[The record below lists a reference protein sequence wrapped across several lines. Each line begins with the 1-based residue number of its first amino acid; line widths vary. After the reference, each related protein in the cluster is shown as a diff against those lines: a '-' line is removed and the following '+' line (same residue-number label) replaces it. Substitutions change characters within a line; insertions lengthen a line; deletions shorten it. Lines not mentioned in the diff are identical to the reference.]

1 MRKIFSIVFVVV
13 LSCFGHAQQNPYV
26 FNHLTS
32 KEGLSQSSVIAIHQ
46 DKLGQIWMGTRD
58 GLNKYD
64 GTKITVYRSEP
75 DNPKTISNND
85 ILAIQEDAEGYLWIG
100 TYNGLNKYNPK
111 TNMFTRYF
119 HAQDDNS
126 LSNNVVWT
134 LKVLSN
140 DNICIGTKEG
150 LSIYDKTTN
159 TFTNYLNKVELGEEV
174 GVHITSILEA
184 QNGALYLGTPKNVL
198 RSKTVLNPQFEVVN
212 TQESLYIQDLIEANN
227 NVILI
232 ATQTK
237 GILALTP
244 QTKTYTPYVLKNAE
258 VMDNKNV
265 RRLLFS
271 ADDKLW
277 AGTYNGLFVIDKK
290 RHVLALKSDLDTKN
304 SLSKNS
310 IKSLFKDN
318 KGTIWIG
325 TYYGGVNIWD
335 KSNGNFRT
343 LSENRKGKGL
353 NYNVVSS
360 IATYRNSVFFGTEG
374 GGLNLLNKNTGNYSY
389 LHTGN
394 SKIKDDNIKALM
406 RSHKDEL
413 WIGTFKN
420 GIELYDL
427 KTGILKTETLPDTLI
442 QCLKATGVYAIKE
455 DVSSHTIWI
464 GTFGKGVLKYD
475 TITQNIEIFQY
486 SETKTNALSSNL
498 IRAICIDSKH
508 NVWVGTEKGLNKITT
523 SGAISHFFYN
533 KAVQYGDDILT
544 VYEDQ
549 ANTIWVGTKSKGLY
563 VYNRDAFKAVNLALK
578 AAQVP
583 VVNSILEDNKQCLW
597 MGTNL
602 GILKFDTRQKHT
614 KLFNQK
620 EGLIGN
626 EFNNNACL
634 KIGAAKFYFG
644 GPLGVTYFDVN
655 KLKTNTHVPAVILTD
670 FAIKNSELKESTSP
684 KLKGLSLPFTKAI
697 DLDYNQGNFSIS
709 FAIPSYINSSNNS
722 YKYRLKGL
730 ENEWNVTSTG
740 LAAYTIQKPG
750 NYKFEVKGANGDGIW
765 NAKTTTLQIKVAPA
779 PWRTWWAF
787 TIYGFLILTALHFLI
802 TILKSKAALKHEL
815 NLEHIETERSKELN
829 KTKLQFFTNISH
841 EFRTP
846 LALILGPLHQ
856 IIEEYKGSSAIY
868 KKLLVIENSANHLL
882 HLINRL
888 MDFRKFESNLFK
900 LEAAEGNIVKFLREI
915 YLSFTEFAK
924 NGAYNF
930 EFESAF
936 EHILVYYDRNKL
948 ERVFYNLISNAFRY
962 TPKGGTIT
970 ISIKKNST
978 EVVVEVSD
986 SGVGVSEEYRD
997 KIFERFFELS
1007 VNNKP
1012 DNKYNKGTGIG
1023 LSIAK
1028 NIVELHKGKL
1038 NYRANAAGKGS
1049 VFSVSLAL
1057 GKSHLKPS
1065 EILSDFKF
1073 SDDLS
1078 QYVSQPEA
1086 VTLPLEENMAEIKD
1100 EDKPTLLLVED
1111 NKDLRKFIKGL
1122 LVLNYNVLEAENGSI
1137 AFNIAKREP
1146 LDLIISDVI
1155 MPEMTGTE
1163 LCAAIKGDLKT
1174 SHIPIVLLTSR
1185 SALIFK
1191 LEGLERGADDY
1202 ISKPFNVKEFKL
1214 RVKNLLQSREKL
1226 KQKFRA
1232 SDGLDAE
1239 EVLMSSYDEKLYKK
1253 ALELVKKHI
1262 ANEQFDI
1269 PYFCSELGVSRTM
1282 LFTKI
1287 KAWSGLTPN
1296 EFILHFR
1303 MKKAV
1308 QLLEQG
1314 KLNISQVSYQVGFK
1328 NPKYFSKC
1336 FQKKIGQTPS
1346 QYANQ
1351 FSEKTDS

>member
-1 MRKIFSIVFVVV
+1 MRKCFVLFFFVCLNCWV
-13 LSCFGHAQQNPYV
+13 YAQQNTYV

-32 KEGLSQSSVIAIHQ
+32 KDGLSQSSAIAIHQ
-46 DKLGQIWMGTRD
+46 DQLGQIWVGTRD

-64 GTKITVYRSEP
+64 GTKITVYRSQP
-75 DNPKTISNND
+75 DNPNSISNND

-111 TNMFTRYF
+111 TNTFTRYF
-119 HAQDDNS
+119 HTQDANS

-140 DNICIGTKEG
+140 DKICIGTTEG
-150 LSIYDKTTN
+150 LSIYDKTTD
-159 TFTNYLNKVELGEEV
+159 TFTNYLNNKTSG
-174 GVHITSILEA
+174 GVHVTSILET
-184 QNGALYLGTPKNVL
+184 QNGALYLGTHKSL
-198 RSKTVLNPQFEVVN
+198 LKSKTLSSPKFEVLS
-212 TQESLYIQDLIEANN
+212 TQEHLYVQDLIEADHNI
-227 NVILI
+227 ILI
-232 ATQTK
+232 ATQAK
-237 GILALTP
+237 GIL
-244 QTKTYTPYVLKNAE
+244 TYTPLTESYSSYALKNAE
-258 VMDNKNV
+258 VMDNRNV
-265 RRLLFS
+265 RRLLFD
-271 ADDKLW
+271 ADGKLW
-277 AGTYNGLFVIDKK
+277 AGTYNGLFIIDKK
-290 RHVLALKSDLDTKN
+290 RRVLALKSDLDAKY

-310 IKSLFKDN
+310 IKSLFKDD
-318 KGTIWIG
+318 KGSIWVG
-325 TYYGGVNIWD
+325 TYYGGINIWD
-335 KSNGNFRT
+335 RSNANFRT
-343 LSENRKGKGL
+343 LTENRKSKGL

-360 IATYRNSVFFGTEG
+360 IAAYKDVVFLGTEG
-374 GGLNLLNKNTGNYSY
+374 GGLNLFNRSTGAYSY
-389 LHTGN
+389 IHSGN
-394 SKIKDDNIKALM
+394 SSIKGNNIKALM

-427 KTGILKTETLPDTLI
+427 KTRRLTTETLPEALI
-442 QCLKATGVYAIKE
+442 QRLEHTGVYAIKE
-455 DVSSHTIWI
+455 DASHAIWI
-464 GTFGKGVLKYD
+464 GTFGQGVIKFD
-475 TITQNIEIFQY
+475 VETHEIQTFQY
-486 SETKTNALSSNL
+486 SESEVNTLSSNL
-498 IRAICIDSKH
+498 IRTICVDSKY
-508 NVWVGTEKGLNKITT
+508 NIWVGTEKGLNKITT
-523 SGAISHFFYN
+523 TGTISHFFYD
-533 KAVQYGDDILT
+533 KTVQYGDDILS

-549 ANTIWVGTKSKGLY
+549 AHTIWVGTKSKGLY
-563 VYNRDAFKAVNLALK
+563 VYNDGHFKAVDLK
-578 AAQVP
+578 LNGAQVP
-583 VVNSILEDNKQCLW
+583 AVNSILEDNKQCLW
-597 MGTNL
+597 MSTNL
-602 GILKFDTRQKHT
+602 GIVTFDTQRKQT

-620 EGLIGN
+620 EGLISN

-634 KIGAAKFYFG
+634 KMGAAKFYFG
-644 GPLGVTYFDVN
+644 GPSGVTYFDVN
-655 KLKTNTHVPAVILTD
+655 ALKTNTYVPEVVLTD
-670 FAIKNSELKESTSP
+670 FTIKNNDLKADATP
-684 KLKGLSLPFTKAI
+684 KLEVLTLPFTKTI
-697 DLDYNQGNFSIS
+697 DLDYDQGNFSIS
-709 FAIPSYINSSNNS
+709 FALPSYINSSNNS

-730 ENEWNVTSTG
+730 ENEWNVTATG
-740 LAAYTIQKPG
+740 LAVYTIQKPG
-750 NYKFEVKGANGDGIW
+750 DYKFEVMGANGDGIW
-765 NAKTTTLQIKVAPA
+765 NPKVTTVQIKVAPA

-787 TIYGFLILTALHFLI
+787 VIYGFLILIALHILI

-815 NLEHIETERSKELN
+815 DLEHIETERAKEEH

-856 IIEEYKGSSAIY
+856 IIEDYKGSSAIY
-868 KKLLVIENSANHLL
+868 KKLLVIENSAGHLL

-888 MDFRKFESNLFK
+888 MDFRKFENNLFK

-924 NGAYNF
+924 NGEYDF
-930 EFESAF
+930 EFESAY

-962 TPKGGTIT
+962 TPKGGVIT
-970 ISIKKNST
+970 IKVKKYAN
-978 EVVVEVSD
+978 EVVIEVRD

-997 KIFERFFELS
+997 KIFERFFEMS

-1012 DNKYNKGTGIG
+1012 ENKYNKGTGIG

-1028 NIVELHKGKL
+1028 NIVELHKGKIEYTT
-1038 NYRANAAGKGS
+1038 NRDGKGS

-1057 GKSHLKPS
+1057 GKAHLETS
-1065 EILSDFKF
+1065 EILNDFKF

-1078 QYVSQPEA
+1078 QYVTQLED
-1086 VTLPLEENMAEIKD
+1086 VTLPLEEDMADVKI

-1111 NKDLRKFIKGL
+1111 NKDLRKFIKSL
-1122 LVLNYNVLEAENGSI
+1122 LVTDYNVMEAENGSL
-1137 AFNIAKREP
+1137 AFAIAKKEA
-1146 LDLIISDVI
+1146 LDLIVSDVI

-1163 LCAAIKGDLKT
+1163 LCAAIKGELKT
-1174 SHIPIVLLTSR
+1174 SHIPIILLTSR
-1185 SALIFK
+1185 SSLIFK

-1202 ISKPFNVKEFKL
+1202 ISKPFDIKEFKL

-1226 KQKFRA
+1226 KQKFIA
-1232 SDGLDAE
+1232 SDGLDSE
-1239 EVLMSSYDEKLYKK
+1239 DVLVSSYDEKLYKK
-1253 ALELVKKHI
+1253 ALELVKKNI

-1287 KAWSGLTPN
+1287 KAWSSLTPN

-1303 MKKAV
+1303 MKRAV

-1346 QYANQ
+1346 QYASK
-1351 FSEKTDS
+1351 FSSEV